1 MPLKLPTSSASISFH
16 VPHSDVHVIDQAP
29 DIDARLA
36 WEWKLS
42 NIKWLDLGVS
52 FQVTDSSPSMKLTN
66 EPKIYALHRVKGC
79 LSHFPFFSKHTA
91 YLVDLTNMDDFIP
104 PTEY

>member
-42 NIKWLDLGVS
+42 NIKWLDPGVS
-52 FQVTDSSPSMKLTN
+52 FQVTDSSLAD

-79 LSHFPFFSKHTA
+79 PSHFPFFSKRTA

-104 PTEY
+104 LTE